1 MHRHNPLPSLVEGGG
16 KIEDFDGGSFTI
28 THITPSVSLSLD
40 SSLKEGANYKSAS
53 QTLYFALCILHFA
66 FCSTNSILFYILRL
80 QVDTLIAFCYN
91 TYQVIIMAKT
101 NCETCVNYYYDDE
114 LEEYCCDINLD
125 EDEMVRFLT
134 SSNYQCPYYRLYDE
148 YGIVKKQN

>member
-1 MHRHNPLPSLVEGGG
+1 MKLKQSVELINGLFFYGNM
-16 KIEDFDGGSFTI
+16 
-28 THITPSVSLSLD
+28 
-40 SSLKEGANYKSAS
+40 LK
-53 QTLYFALCILHFA
+53 
-66 FCSTNSILFYILRL
+66 LFR
-80 QVDTLIAFCYN
+80 
-91 TYQVIIMAKT
+91 VIFMSKT